1 MHLMAAEK
9 CMRVCVKLSCT
20 ISNFQKI
27 PAEIILGHEH
37 VFVCIWP
44 ANGEAV
50 CVEDLAVKCVWDVC
64 ERLLRWCFSCVFF

>member
-1 MHLMAAEK
+1 MHVSL
-9 CMRVCVKLSCT
+9 KLLCT

-44 ANGEAV
+44 ANGKAV
-50 CVEDLAVKCVWDVC
+50 CAEDLAVKCVWCVC
-64 ERLLRWCFSCVFF
+64 VSGCCDGVSCVCFF